1 MTLLSINLLSVA
13 YVIVLA
19 VPVTYPDSN
28 LALLSAPA
36 GCPATEK
43 RYVPIPAAVEPK
55 PTIFALTSSV
65 LTLSFRHCNLTK
77 LFSNF
82 AVITPTTLLLNSVFV
97 SIYVSAIVVSVPS
110 KSTITS
116 L

>member
-1 MTLLSINLLSVA
+1 MALLSINLFKVA

-28 LALLSAPA
+28 RALLSAPA
-36 GCPATEK
+36 GCPGTEK
-43 RYVPIPAAVEPK
+43 RYVPIPEAVDPK
-55 PTIFALTSSV
+55 PTIFALTSRV
-65 LTLSFRHCNLTK
+65 LTLSFKHCNLTK

-97 SIYVSAIVVSVPS
+97 SI
-110 KSTITS
+110 
-116 L
+116 